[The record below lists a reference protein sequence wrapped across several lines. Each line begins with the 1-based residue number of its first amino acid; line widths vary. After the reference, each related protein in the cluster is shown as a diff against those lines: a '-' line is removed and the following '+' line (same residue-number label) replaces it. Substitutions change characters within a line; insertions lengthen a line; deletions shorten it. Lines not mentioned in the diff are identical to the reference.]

1 MGSNIIN
8 IVNAASHDVQYR
20 SRLYE
25 EIQLGAAAAL
35 RKLSEAT
42 TELDEWK
49 KRDAAHCEELRDCLQ
64 ATRTMKERYSTE
76 IDHLHRMNEEALVA
90 VRVAEYESGTEVN
103 RLKDEYRTRFQ
114 QETRDVHERVQ
125 ELQEGVS
132 EMSRKYKQTAACLEK
147 VVRHSAE
154 QQERLSNLTAAYHTL
169 KELYRSAARVVGGVD
184 SLTLCCRP
192 RVSGGGSA
200 ALSRHAKQESLTFEP
215 FLDPLEEVPVR
226 RRVTF
231 RVAAY
236 HVLAAVRLRYLL
248 RAAKHRRTIQHGSS
262 SRGGD
267 NTEVNF
273 PLPPLYELQD
283 KTPAQVAS
291 LLRQALREHDREG
304 VRESNAPRFRVHQ
317 DMPIDEFDTY
327 LRHYSDHDASTS
339 VRSNGTERSL
349 LQRLSYGDSPAR
361 THLRGIYQ
369 MRNVG
374 VLYKT
379 LSDMSSAAESY
390 RTELEQVKVR

>member
-1 MGSNIIN
+1 
-8 IVNAASHDVQYR
+8 VQYR

-49 KRDAAHCEELRDCLQ
+49 KRDAAHCEELRDSVQ

-76 IDHLHRMNEEALVA
+76 IKHLHRMNEEALVA

-114 QETRDVHERVQ
+114 QETRDVQERVQ
-125 ELQEGVS
+125 ELQESVS

-147 VVRHSAE
+147 VVRHSSE
-154 QQERLSNLTAAYHTL
+154 QQERLGNLTAAYHTL

-192 RVSGGGSA
+192 RVTGGGSA
-200 ALSRHAKQESLTFEP
+200 AQSRHAKQESLTFEP
-215 FLDPLEEVPVR
+215 FLDPLEEVPIR

-236 HVLAAVRLRYLL
+236 HVLAAVRLRTLT
-248 RAAKHRRTIQHGSS
+248 RAGKHRRAIQHGSS
-262 SRGGD
+262 SRGEGANEAD
-267 NTEVNF
+267 F

-291 LLRQALREHDREG
+291 QLRHALHEHDREG
-304 VRESNAPRFRVHQ
+304 VSGAPRFRVHQ
-317 DMPIDEFDTY
+317 NMPVDEFDAY
-327 LRHYSDHDASTS
+327 LRHYSDHDAAGS
-339 VRSNGTERSL
+339 VRSKSAERSL
-349 LQRLSYGDSPAR
+349 LERLNYGDSPAR

-379 LSDMSSAAESY
+379 LTDMSSAAESY
-390 RTELEQVKVR
+390 RSELEQVKVH